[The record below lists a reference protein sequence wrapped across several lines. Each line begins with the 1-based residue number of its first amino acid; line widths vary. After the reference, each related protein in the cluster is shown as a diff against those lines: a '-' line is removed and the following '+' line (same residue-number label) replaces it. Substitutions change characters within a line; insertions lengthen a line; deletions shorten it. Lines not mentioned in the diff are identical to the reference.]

1 MIVRLTCTKAQ
12 VEALHLAAGNGRS
25 THVAV
30 NRRALQGM
38 QVDHT
43 RLIEAA
49 KRAMDVVETGGK
61 K

>member
-12 VEALHLAAGNGRS
+12 FEGLHEAAHKGRS

-30 NRRALQGM
+30 NRRALQAM